1 MKKLITLGLYGMVVF
16 AATGASAWYFHS
28 QALTQELAKEEEP
41 EPTSLTPR
49 QATSGELLT
58 ARQPDEVVT
67 DEETPVAVR
76 PEKLSVEEI
85 VRLGLSI
92 REREQSIRQ
101 RESELKKIEARH
113 QLMLADIE
121 AEQKTVQG
129 QFAQISDQRDETME
143 LLKDLKQRESVMQQ
157 KTQEMEKE
165 APGSTPTAAT
175 SKDLSTNL
183 KEMSEV
189 VQIMEPE
196 KAAVVIK
203 NFANDGK
210 MDVAVQLLSRM
221 EDKRVA
227 DILSEVGDEILV
239 NDIINASLALKRE
252 PKPTRR

>member
-1 MKKLITLGLYGMVVF
+1 MKKLITLGLYGLVVF

-28 QALTQELAKEEEP
+28 QALTDELAKEEEP

-49 QATSGELLT
+49 QATGDEVLT
-58 ARQPDEVVT
+58 PRQPDEVIA

-92 REREQSIRQ
+92 KEREHSLRQ

-129 QFAQISDQRDETME
+129 LFAQISDQRDETVE
-143 LLKDLKQRESVMQQ
+143 LLKDLKQRESLMQQ
-157 KTQEMEKE
+157 QSEAMEKE
-165 APGSTPTAAT
+165 ESSPTAAASNADRT
-175 SKDLSTNL
+175 ANL

-189 VQIMEPE
+189 ISAMEPQ
-196 KAAVVIK
+196 KAADVIT
-203 NFANDGK
+203 NFANGGK
-210 MDVAVQLLSRM
+210 MDLAAQMLSSM

-227 DILSEVGDEILV
+227 DILAEITDEVLV
-239 NDIINASLALKRE
+239 SDIINARLAVKRE
-252 PKPTRR
+252 PKPVRR

>member
-1 MKKLITLGLYGMVVF
+1 MKKLITLGLYGLVVF

-28 QALTQELAKEEEP
+28 QAMTEEMAKGDEP
-41 EPTSLTPR
+41 EPTELTPR
-49 QATSGELLT
+49 QATS
-58 ARQPDEVVT
+58 DEVLTSRKPEDVIE
-67 DEETPVAVR
+67 DKETPVAVR

-92 REREQSIRQ
+92 KEREQSIRQ
-101 RESELKKIEARH
+101 RESELQKIESRH

-129 QFAQISDQRDETME
+129 LFAQVSNQRDETVE
-143 LLKDLKQRESVMQQ
+143 LLKELKQRESSIKQN
-157 KTQEMEKE
+157 TFENRNEKM
-165 APGSTPTAAT
+165 TPTDAGATAA
-175 SKDLSTNL
+175 DRNTNM

-189 VQIMEPE
+189 IQIMEPS

-210 MDVAVQLLSRM
+210 MDIAVQLLSRM

-227 DILSEVGDEILV
+227 DILAGLDDEALI
-239 NDIINASLALKRE
+239 NDIIDASLALKRE
-252 PKPTRR
+252 PKPARR